1 VRLRILFKEVSSLS
15 FDLVPLRPCPFF
27 DSLLSKPFPFYLHPF
42 FIMAAART
50 ARVPTIKEKTR
61 QSVAEDDQRTDGQSI
76 WEVDL
81 DKWIPPPI
89 SWGYENLVQGAVKR
103 FEEFLELMG
112 PRDPRSQPR

>member
-1 VRLRILFKEVSSLS
+1 MEWMTTPGEIENTYSLK
-15 FDLVPLRPCPFF
+15 R
-27 DSLLSKPFPFYLHPF
+27 SLLFLSTLSLFDPV
-42 FIMAAART
+42 MAAART
-50 ARVPTIKEKTR
+50 ARVPTIKEKTH

-76 WEVDL
+76 REVDL